1 LTQHPRADIEDI
13 AMQAHLVHR
22 SDIIALLK
30 ARGLDDR
37 AGWAE
42 RQLPEAVDVDKN
54 AALLRM
60 LKIDT
65 ADLPPIEN
73 TPPA

>member
-1 LTQHPRADIEDI
+1 
-13 AMQAHLVHR
+13 MQIHR
-22 SDIIALLK
+22 SDIIAALR

-37 AGWAE
+37 AAWAE
-42 RQLPEAVDVDKN
+42 RQLPEAVDTDKN

-65 ADLPPIEN
+65 ADM
-73 TPPA
+73 TPVDSAAPQT